1 MAGQNQQK
9 PKSENH
15 FEKFTETMK
24 SFAGDRDAYLHAH
37 QKHME
42 SHKKNIE
49 TLTEANKMALEV
61 MRNVAELQQQYI
73 KQAFESFSGMM
84 KESMQNGVNQD
95 SWKKHTEQLKDHMNR
110 SVDHGT
116 TVANMLSKSH
126 KEVYEKMKGRV
137 ADHMQELKQTAQ
149 KTKH

>member
-1 MAGQNQQK
+1 MANQK

-24 SFAGDRDAYLHAH
+24 HFVGDRDARLHAH

-49 TLTEANKMALEV
+49 ALTQANKMAAEV
-61 MRNVAELQQQYI
+61 MRNVTELQQQYI
-73 KQAFESFSGMM
+73 KQAFESMTGMM
-84 KESMQNGVNQD
+84 KDSLQNGVNQD
-95 SWKKHTEQLKDHMNR
+95 SWKKHTEHLKEHMNR

-116 TVANMLSKSH
+116 TIANVLTKSH
-126 KEVYEKMKGRV
+126 KDIYETMKGRV
-137 ADHMQELKQTAQ
+137 AEHMEELKATAQ